1 MPSSPGAAAETPHIL
16 VLPKWWPNARDPQ
29 LGDFIRKQVQAVARF
44 TKVTVLLIEGDPELP
59 TGVARADADD
69 LIVIRSRYRT
79 SQSRVKPLRKLVNLR
94 RYWKA
99 AMAGWQM
106 VLRERGKPEL
116 VHVHILVRPAMVAHW
131 IKRKHGIPYILS
143 EQSSEYL
150 DGSYRRKG
158 PLFHALNR
166 KLFRDARAIT
176 AVSGW
181 LGDGL
186 KDLGLCSRYEVVPN
200 VIPGLDRPLPARGAT
215 GHFMVVADLV
225 DRTKNVSGVIKALA
239 IAAKAHEQL
248 SLTVIGDGPDRG
260 FLEELAKAEGVAQ
273 RVRFLGRLPNAQ
285 VLDHLAHASAVII
298 NSNVETFSVVTGE
311 ALAQGKPVIATRCGG
326 PQGFVTETNGIL
338 IDVGDTSALAAA
350 MVRITEH
357 AAHYDPT
364 TIRASVNERFSPEA
378 VGQAFIRIHQR
389 SLPDPARA

>member
-1 MPSSPGAAAETPHIL
+1 MPSSLGAPAETPHIL

-29 LGDFIRKQVQAVARF
+29 LGDFIRKQVQATARF
-44 TKVTVLLIEGDPELP
+44 TKVTVLLIEGDPDHP

-69 LIVIRSRYRT
+69 LIVIRSRYRS
-79 SQSRVKPLRKLVNLR
+79 SQSPVKPLRKLVNLQ

-99 AMAGWQM
+99 AMAGWRL
-106 VLRERGKPEL
+106 VLQERGIPEL
-116 VHVHILVRPAMVAHW
+116 VHVHILVRPALVAHW

-150 DGSYRRKG
+150 DGTYRRKG

-166 KLFRDARAIT
+166 KLFRDARAVT

-186 KDLGLCSRYEVVPN
+186 KDLGLITNYAIVPN
-200 VIPGLDRPLPARGAT
+200 VIPGLDRPLPSRGPA

-239 IAAKAHEQL
+239 MAAKGQDRL

-260 FLEELAKAEGVAQ
+260 FLEELASTEGVAQ
-273 RVRFLGRLPNAQ
+273 RVRFLGRLPNTE
-285 VLDHLAHASAVII
+285 VLDQLAHASAVII

-326 PQGFVTETNGIL
+326 PQGFITESNGIL

-350 MVRITEH
+350 MVRITENI
-357 AAHYDPT
+357 ATYDPHM
-364 TIRASVNERFSPEA
+364 IRASVNERFSPEA
-378 VGQAFIRIHQR
+378 VGQAFKRIHQR
-389 SLPDPARA
+389 SLPAPASA

>member
-1 MPSSPGAAAETPHIL
+1 MPSSPGAAAETPHVL

-29 LGDFIRKQVQAVARF
+29 LGDFIRKQVQATARF
-44 TKVTVLLIEGDPELP
+44 TRVTVLLIEGDPDHP

-69 LIVIRSRYRT
+69 LIVIRSRYRP
-79 SQSRVKPLRKLVNLR
+79 SQSPMKPLRKLVNLR

-106 VLRERGKPEL
+106 VLQERGIPDL
-116 VHVHILVRPAMVAHW
+116 VHVHILVRPALVAHW

-150 DGSYRRKG
+150 DGTYRRKG
-158 PLFHALNR
+158 PFFHALNR
-166 KLFRDARAIT
+166 KLFGDANAIT

-186 KDLGLCSRYEVVPN
+186 KDLGLCTEYAIVPN
-200 VIPGLDRPLPARGAT
+200 VIPGLDRPLPSRGPA

-225 DRTKNVSGVIKALA
+225 DRTKNVSGVIRALA
-239 IAAKAHEQL
+239 MAARHHDQL
-248 SLTVIGDGPDRG
+248 RLSVIGDGPDRG
-260 FLEELAKAEGVAQ
+260 FLEELASTEGVAQ
-273 RVRFLGRLPNAQ
+273 RVRFLGRLPNTE
-285 VLDHLAHASAVII
+285 VLDHMATASAVII

-326 PQGFVTETNGIL
+326 PQGFVSDTNGIL
-338 IDVGDTSALAAA
+338 IEVGDTSALAAA
-350 MVRITEH
+350 MVRITENI
-357 AAHYDPT
+357 ANYDPEM
-364 TIRASVNERFSPEA
+364 IRASVNERFSPEA
-378 VGQAFIRIHQR
+378 VGQAFKRIHQR
-389 SLPDPARA
+389 SLPAPASA